1 MSSRDAIKV
10 EGKVVDSLSGNVYWV
25 ELPNGHRVLAH
36 PPKRKRG
43 AAPLAVGQSVLLE
56 MSPFDFSKGRIC
68 FNEEKL

>member
-1 MSSRDAIKV
+1 MSRRDAIKV
-10 EGKVVDSLSGNVYWV
+10 EGKVVETLSGHVYWV

-43 AAPLAVGQSVLLE
+43 AAPLVIGQLVLLE

-68 FNEEKL
+68 FKEEKI